1 MSERPMPERTR
12 NVSMSEGED
21 GVQTGG
27 EGEGSGDRDD
37 DGDDKDDETRV
48 GGHAADHDERTS
60 PQVVSTV
67 MSFL

>member
-1 MSERPMPERTR
+1 
-12 NVSMSEGED
+12 MSEGED